1 MPRDTDASYKLLFSA
16 LEVVR
21 DLVLGFIPDDWL
33 HSLDYTTQEKIPGSY
48 ITDDLRDRADIAPPH
63 VHDNVSRH
71 ARH

>member
-1 MPRDTDASYKLLFSA
+1 VPIICSDHGDWL
-16 LEVVR
+16 
-21 DLVLGFIPDDWL
+21 LGFIPDDWL